1 VRGRAGFTL
10 LELVLVLM
18 IMAVAMAIISPAL
31 EGGFDSREVRRAA
44 RQLASTMH
52 HLRGEAVAT
61 GKPTALRIDQHENA
75 IETVGGGR
83 WAALTDRAVIE
94 SVAGAIPAG
103 EDVWDI
109 RFFPNG
115 SNTGGEVVLANSGD
129 RTRNRLRIRLDPLL
143 GVIDVGDAP
152 L

>member
-1 VRGRAGFTL
+1 MARRAGFTL
-10 LELVLVLM
+10 LELIFVLM
-18 IMAVAMAIISPAL
+18 IMAIGMAIVGPML
-31 EGGFDSREVRRAA
+31 DGGIDSREVRRAA

-61 GKPTALRIDQHENA
+61 GRPTALRIDQHENT

-83 WAALTDRAVIE
+83 WAVLSERAEIE
-94 SVAGAIPAG
+94 SVSGAIPAG
-103 EDVWDI
+103 DDVWDI

-115 SNTGGEVVLANSGD
+115 SNTGGQIVLANRRD
-129 RTRNRLRIRLDPLL
+129 RTRNRLQVSLDPLL
-143 GVIDVGDAP
+143 GVINVGDAP